1 MRRPHVIHGDP
12 DGDFFFAVGA
22 PDPRLRG
29 LVARYG
35 DYHERTD
42 APLRRLEVPR
52 GEIPVIV
59 DFGDGWL
66 VGQGET
72 ALTRLG
78 SFAGG
83 LHDGPAVAEHGGRA
97 RCMQIDLH
105 PLGARMLLGVPPGAL
120 AHQVIALEDLLGGDA
135 QRLEDA
141 LDAAGRWPA
150 RFDLLDRILL
160 RRLAGATA
168 LRPDVAYA
176 HRRLTE
182 TAGAM
187 PIERLR
193 RELGCSRRHLSARFR
208 EEIGLTPKA
217 FARILRFQRTVGLID
232 EGGDLADVALTCGY
246 ADQPHFTR
254 EFRALA
260 GTTPTE
266 FLAARLAQGAGY
278 AAA

>member
-12 DGDFFFAVGA
+12 DGDFFFAVAA

-72 ALTRLG
+72 PLTRLG

-105 PLGARMLLGVPPGAL
+105 PLGARMLLGVPPGEL
-120 AHQVIALEDLLGGDA
+120 AHQVIALEDLLGA
-135 QRLEDA
+135 RR
-141 LDAAGRWPA
+141 AAPRGRCSTP
-150 RFDLLDRILL
+150 RG
-160 RRLAGATA
+160 LAGPLRPPRPHPPAPPRRRDRR

-176 HRRLTE
+176 QLAASPRPPAR
-182 TAGAM
+182 M

-193 RELGCSRRHLSARFR
+193 RELAAAAATSAR
-208 EEIGLTPKA
+208 A
-217 FARILRFQRTVGLID
+217 FARRS
-232 EGGDLADVALTCGY
+232 A
-246 ADQPHFTR
+246 
-254 EFRALA
+254 
-260 GTTPTE
+260 
-266 FLAARLAQGAGY
+266 
-278 AAA
+278 